1 MDHKE
6 AYRSYDPLPYFRER
20 GWLIG
25 GGSVGGKGKGLAFA
39 HEILM
44 QDELSSEIGLPEVTF
59 VVGTDVFDDFESE
72 HGVLGLSSVFGFHEV
87 EKQVLSKPLP
97 EPIMAELERVVTALP
112 GPLAVRSSSLLE
124 DDIELSFAG
133 KYATFF
139 VANIGDLSKR
149 VSDLADGVKKVFAS
163 TYNSAAKEYRK
174 KHSIPKGREKMAVLI
189 QPLQGKKRGD
199 LFYPEIAVTAF
210 SCVFRRPSPRIDKN
224 DGVMRVCFG
233 MGTHSVGRSFA
244 RTLYLTNPGLR
255 PEGTNPEQVYLYSQK
270 DFDCLDLTTGEL
282 VTKTLVS
289 SLDHVRTN
297 HRNAQAFVEWYGD
310 GMMYWLNSDVS
321 GLTSPMPCF
330 SFTDLPKRCRALLDR
345 TRRMLSFFQGAM
357 GFPVDMEAVYDS
369 DDDRLTLV
377 QIRPLASYVEFGKV
391 EIPEDIP
398 KDREILRGNRMVTSH
413 ILKGI
418 KWMVY
423 VDPEVYSESGD
434 FSEVARAVGEIN
446 GRLEGERYILVGPGR
461 WGSTNPSLG
470 VPVDYSE
477 ISNCGC
483 MVEVGIPKRGMIPE
497 LSYGTHFFLDLDL
510 DDILYLPVID
520 GEHENVFSREW
531 LERNPFTCGGHD
543 AVRLYSGLFDVYLD
557 GEKEIGVVFDVAQ
570 RD

>member
-189 QPLQGKKRGD
+189 QPLQGKRG
-199 LFYPEIAVTAF
+199 ET
-210 SCVFRRPSPRIDKN
+210 SS
-224 DGVMRVCFG
+224 
-233 MGTHSVGRSFA
+233 
-244 RTLYLTNPGLR
+244 TLR
-255 PEGTNPEQVYLYSQK
+255 
-270 DFDCLDLTTGEL
+270 
-282 VTKTLVS
+282 
-289 SLDHVRTN
+289 
-297 HRNAQAFVEWYGD
+297 
-310 GMMYWLNSDVS
+310 
-321 GLTSPMPCF
+321 
-330 SFTDLPKRCRALLDR
+330 
-345 TRRMLSFFQGAM
+345 
-357 GFPVDMEAVYDS
+357 
-369 DDDRLTLV
+369 
-377 QIRPLASYVEFGKV
+377 
-391 EIPEDIP
+391 
-398 KDREILRGNRMVTSH
+398 
-413 ILKGI
+413 
-418 KWMVY
+418 
-423 VDPEVYSESGD
+423 
-434 FSEVARAVGEIN
+434 
-446 GRLEGERYILVGPGR
+446 
-461 WGSTNPSLG
+461 
-470 VPVDYSE
+470 
-477 ISNCGC
+477 
-483 MVEVGIPKRGMIPE
+483 
-497 LSYGTHFFLDLDL
+497 
-510 DDILYLPVID
+510 
-520 GEHENVFSREW
+520 
-531 LERNPFTCGGHD
+531 
-543 AVRLYSGLFDVYLD
+543 
-557 GEKEIGVVFDVAQ
+557 
-570 RD
+570 